1 MRWRFAALL
10 LAAWCVSPAAARA
23 DSFDPVSFGVNV
35 GTLGYGI
42 TLERPLLFNLSA
54 RLSTGALSLALGTPS
69 SGGGSWQSTLRENNV
84 LLATD
89 WRPYGGRWFLSGG
102 VLLGSDHVDD
112 VAQPSGGNVTLNNT
126 TYPVAGTGTVTVR
139 TSYAQPA
146 LYLGAG
152 GGTGIFK
159 GLTIAFNAGVVIRN
173 GTVTRFATGPLQSN
187 AAFQADLAAAG
198 GAARTHVLYPVL
210 SVGLLFRP

>member
-1 MRWRFAALL
+1 MKWPLAALL
-10 LAAWCVSPAAARA
+10 LAASCACPVGARA

-35 GTLGYGI
+35 STLGYGI

-54 RLSTGALSLALGTPS
+54 RVSTGQLSLSRQETIGGAPW
-69 SGGGSWQSTLRENNV
+69 SGTLRENNV
-84 LLATD
+84 LLAAD
-89 WRPYGGRWFLSGG
+89 WRPYGGRWFVSGG
-102 VLLGSDHVDD
+102 ILAGSDHVDY
-112 VAQPSGGNVTLNNT
+112 VAQPVSGNVTLAGVA
-126 TYPVAGTGTVTVR
+126 YPVAGAGTVTVR

-152 GGTGIFK
+152 GGTGILT

-173 GTVTRFATGPLQSN
+173 GSVTRFATGPLQSN
-187 AAFQADLAAAG
+187 AAFQSSLAASG
-198 GAARTHVLYPVL
+198 GAVRAHFLQPVL